1 MPHAC
6 RTRPTQIFHSRWICP
21 PASHT
26 SAVLQIL
33 TLAPWWWWEAQ
44 PFDFVARGHHHDHH
58 RHHFELHRSRIFL
71 RPAVPACCP
80 ALPVL
85 AGATTALFA
94 YHAGAGPIGAVL
106 VGMIVGVVTLV
117 GGQIAVAVVRSSLI
131 RAAIALFFVVP
142 AAIAGY
148 YAARGLARI
157 SVPAEGWRDAL
168 ALIGAIIVGT
178 AAWTRI
184 TPVAPTRGGEVIPP
198 SAQPPPASANRGG

>member
-1 MPHAC
+1 MIIIGIILSFIALGFFC
-6 RTRPTQIFHSRWICP
+6 GLLFLL
-21 PASHT
+21 
-26 SAVLQIL
+26 AVQ
-33 TLAPWWWWEAQ
+33 
-44 PFDFVARGHHHDHH
+44 
-58 RHHFELHRSRIFL
+58 
-71 RPAVPACCP
+71 

-85 AGATTALFA
+85 AGATAALFA
-94 YHAGAGPIGAVL
+94 YDTGAGPIGAVL

-117 GGQIAVAVVRSSLI
+117 GGQIAVAAVRSSLI